1 MDGDVWK
8 YNSSECPD
16 IDTRWHV
23 RVWMKPLCG
32 ENQTKPESL
41 QGGDVP
47 ALFTLASVV
56 VEDVRAGGPAR
67 HSVEAKQP

>member
-1 MDGDVWK
+1 
-8 YNSSECPD
+8 
-16 IDTRWHV
+16 
-23 RVWMKPLCG
+23 MKPPCG